1 MATDSPNPRTFC
13 PVHETVQRDIETI
26 KSKQDG
32 RPCQGHDERIKSLGK
47 SEERMSRDNN
57 DQWDAI
63 NSLRKMVYMG
73 AGAAGVLAFLGSI
86 IGGYLKGR

>member
-1 MATDSPNPRTFC
+1 MATDNPGVFC
-13 PVHETVQRDIETI
+13 PLHETVQRDIERI
-26 KSKQDG
+26 KSKQG
-32 RPCQGHDERIKSLGK
+32 ERPCQGHDERIKSMEK
-47 SEERMSRDNN
+47 SEERMTRDNN

-63 NSLRKMVYMG
+63 NNLRKMVYMG